1 MKEQIETT
9 VGETVYGRIRNDIL
23 FGALAPDQKLK
34 LEAMKAAYEVSVTT
48 LRETL
53 NRLVADGFVI
63 AEGQKGFR
71 VAPVSLEGLR
81 EAAELRQLL
90 ECHGLR
96 RSIEEGDIDWEGRV
110 VAAQYKLA
118 SMEEMMVKGEAVDI
132 QQWKSFD
139 REFHTALISACG
151 SRALLRAYNAAYD
164 HFLRFQVLD
173 HNFRGEPAAREH
185 RQLMQHALN
194 RDAEAATR
202 AVIEHIQRGVAQAA
216 ERGTLTA
223 RSAA

>member
-1 MKEQIETT
+1 MKELPDTS
-9 VGETVYGRIRNDIL
+9 VGETMYGRIRNDIL
-23 FGALAPDQKLK
+23 FGVLKPDQKLK
-34 LEAMKAAYEVSVTT
+34 LESLKSAYDVSIST

-53 NRLVADGFVI
+53 SRLAADGFVI

-71 VAPVSLEGLR
+71 VAPVSQEGLR

-90 ECHGLR
+90 ECYGLE
-96 RSIEEGDIDWEGRV
+96 RSIEMGDIDWESRI
-110 VAAQYKLA
+110 VAAHYKLA
-118 SMEEMMVKGEAVDI
+118 SMEARMVEGKKVDI

-139 REFHTALISACG
+139 REFHTALISACD

-173 HNFRGEPAAREH
+173 PNFRGEPAAREH
-185 RQLMQHALN
+185 QLLMQHALN
-194 RDAEAATR
+194 RDVEAAR
-202 AVIEHIQRGVAQAA
+202 QAVIDHIQRGVEHAA
-216 ERGTLTA
+216 RRGTLPA